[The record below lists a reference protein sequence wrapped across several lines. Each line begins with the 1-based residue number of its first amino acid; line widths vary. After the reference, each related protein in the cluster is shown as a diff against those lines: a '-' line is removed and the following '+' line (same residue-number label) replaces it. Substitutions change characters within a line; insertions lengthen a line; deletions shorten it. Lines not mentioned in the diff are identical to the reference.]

1 MVEFFQYIVNYLLTF
16 NSFAMLSM
24 KTENYYWQKRT
35 QQKEGRFHFLKKTKI
50 AFMLSSFF

>member
-1 MVEFFQYIVNYLLTF
+1 MVEFFQYIVIYLLTF

-35 QQKEGRFHFLKKTKI
+35 QQKDGRFHFLKKTK
-50 AFMLSSFF
+50 